1 MTNGIGDFVTS
12 LKEYRRLVSQVVA
25 ELKGDVPGHEFH
37 GNQWTGGGGG
47 SGGDNG
53 SSGAESGGS
62 QSGAGGYGNAQ
73 YSIDVGA
80 AEYGGKIIH
89 PSAQEPGKVQVTK
102 YTYDENTEQSIPAGH
117 QVYDSIG
124 EAIFDNRNEVV
135 GLPKGLEMAANH
147 TRDNPDWIKDVS
159 EAKKAGGNG
168 KYVYISPYRPVS
180 YDKELNYVNTHGGKR
195 AVIFS
200 DTPHTL
206 ETMLKKDIVPYNKDA
221 QVAMYEAWARRM
233 KIKK

>member
-1 MTNGIGDFVTS
+1 MNRLPFGIGDFVATF
-12 LKEYRRLVSQVVA
+12 
-25 ELKGDVPGHEFH
+25 KGDYEGHPFR
-37 GNQWTGGGGG
+37 GNQWEGG
-47 SGGDNG
+47 G
-53 SSGAESGGS
+53 SSGAESEGS

-89 PSAQEPGKVQVTK
+89 PSTQEPGKVQVTK
-102 YTYDENTEQSIPAGH
+102 YIYDENTGQSTPAGH

-124 EAIFDNRNEVV
+124 EAIFDNRTEIV

-159 EAKKAGGNG
+159 EARKAGGNG
-168 KYVYISPYRPVS
+168 KYVYISPYRPIS
-180 YDKELNYVNTHGGKR
+180 ADRELNYINTNGGRR
-195 AVIFS
+195 AVVFS
-200 DTPHTL
+200 DKPHTL

-221 QVAMYEAWARRM
+221 QVSMYEAWARRM